1 MSAGTTTRR
10 TPTVVIVPGIGMS
23 HRYSRRLAAEIGR
36 TGSVLTLDLPGFAGH
51 RMPDGTLP
59 PPQHLTVPHLA
70 DAVLRALGE
79 HDIADAVLVGHSMGA
94 QIAAEAAA
102 REQATVRGETARHE
116 SEGKE
121 TVHEGSVRG
130 GSMRGGAVPR
140 IRGLVL
146 AAPVVDPSRRS
157 AAQQTA
163 DLLRDTLF
171 ETPTSVALIAADYLR
186 TRPRR
191 FGAALRRM
199 LDYRLEDTVA
209 GWKGPVL
216 VLRGSNDPIARRE
229 WCEQLAHRAAHGAL
243 VELDGP
249 GHVLQHTDAPRVAR
263 EIEAFLAL
271 RVGGIRA

>member
-1 MSAGTTTRR
+1 M
-10 TPTVVIVPGIGMS
+10 VIVPGIGMS
-23 HRYSRRLAAEIGR
+23 HRYSTRLATEIGR

-70 DAVLRALGE
+70 DAVLRALDE

-102 REQATVRGETARHE
+102 REQATVRDETAR
-116 SEGKE
+116 EGTARRE
-121 TVHEGSVRG
+121 
-130 GSMRGGAVPR
+130 AVPR

-163 DLLRDTLF
+163 DLLRDTVF

-209 GWKGPVL
+209 SWNGPVL

-229 WCEQLAHRAAHGAL
+229 WCQQLAHRAALGTL

-249 GHVLQHTDAPRVAR
+249 GHVLQHTDAARVAH
-263 EIEAFLAL
+263 EIESFVARQL
-271 RVGGIRA
+271 GGVSV